1 MFHKKLSLRI
11 LAAVFAAFLVLPTAA
26 QGVFAATDPQ
36 ITVIVEMKSEPLFA
50 QDAVLQL
57 NSEAQQNYSE
67 KTGTERDKVLARA
80 EKSVGSLEVKYTYAD
95 VFNGAAVTIR
105 ESELKE
111 LKKVSG
117 VAKVYEP
124 AKVKLITDDID
135 DETLEAFNQRASE
148 MIGLASAREQG
159 YEGEGTLVAIIDG
172 GFETK
177 HENFQPLDSTDN
189 KLSRA
194 DVIDTI
200 KSGALSS
207 STIRSSAYVSSKIP
221 YFHSYAIDSSKGEPL
236 LNAEPDHGTHVAG
249 IAAGNGPAMQ
259 GVAPKAQLAMLQ
271 VSFESDEA
279 YISDVVAAINDA
291 VTLGADAMNISL
303 GENWKDAKFEA
314 YEPMTKAVENAR
326 NAGVLVACA
335 AGNEGSLLTET
346 DNPYYATDCF
356 PSTAPGATSIGAG
369 NSDSVSTLSNATI
382 SFKGETLEYL
392 TVADGYA
399 HNGSFEI
406 AAPLKLGAMAARVT
420 VSLKK
425 NGLAGKFVPI
435 TKSIIGFEQDEL
447 MHQISLLAE
456 SDLAAC
462 LLSRSLYDQLGESL
476 IFYMF
481 FYYMPAILVLDDADF
496 DAVAA
501 GGTLSVTEGFPEEMA
516 YFSSWCFDR
525 DLENGVD
532 FSAPGTHI
540 QSSVAGNRY
549 EEMGGTSMATPYACG
564 ASALMSERINRSGVK
579 LGGGA
584 RVQFMENAL
593 KNTAAPYVDEH
604 GEYLSPRLQGA
615 GLMNIGAALQN
626 EAALTDALRSGEAEI
641 HLGTALNEKFSFSVK
656 LTNRSNADKTY
667 DLSAAF
673 NTDSSDEY
681 DDYDE
686 TIAIFEPNER
696 VALKAAVTGLDKPV
710 TVKAGGSEIVDVSV
724 ALDAEQVAS
733 LSETFSNGFYVD
745 GFVVAKSGD
754 EVLGIPLTG
763 FYGDYYALPAMEDD
777 RSVSFSLDGEGV
789 RIYISSVLRVSL
801 SKAQAV
807 LTDEEGIEV
816 WRSELTDLWY
826 PFGLSFSNEE
836 EEVPI
841 LGLSEGT
848 YHLTLTV
855 LPAARGAREQT
866 YEEDVYFP
874 GTDEPEIV
882 SWEMTP
888 DGDGYR
894 VSVIS
899 TKKDLDFV
907 EMNGVTF
914 KTMNQNSWAELE
926 LEEKTE
932 EGYLYSGYVYTKAVK
947 NPEAHYDITFYNTVG
962 TGRTYYAPVD
972 FVWRSVV
979 AFIGRMLSVLFNAVF
994 WPIEMLFV

>member
-435 TKSIIGFEQDEL
+435 TKSMIGFEQDEL
-447 MHQISLLAE
+447 MHQNIGDDGIDAVDVLVIVQAYASFVPVFLEHLVQLGLGSLDEDIPPQCAA
-456 SDLAAC
+456 DLVVGLFVLRHRTGLPADEVAVEIRAFLFRLGEPVQEQVRDEVAQGRAVALRVLGLLVDQVGLQFLGFQVRHDVPVVC
-462 LLSRSLYDQLGESL
+462 YVLMSLHSVHIFPLSRPRCSWQDKCL
-476 IFYMF
+476 FYR
-481 FYYMPAILVLDDADF
+481 
-496 DAVAA
+496 
-501 GGTLSVTEGFPEEMA
+501 
-516 YFSSWCFDR
+516 W
-525 DLENGVD
+525 
-532 FSAPGTHI
+532 
-540 QSSVAGNRY
+540 
-549 EEMGGTSMATPYACG
+549 
-564 ASALMSERINRSGVK
+564 
-579 LGGGA
+579 
-584 RVQFMENAL
+584 
-593 KNTAAPYVDEH
+593 
-604 GEYLSPRLQGA
+604 
-615 GLMNIGAALQN
+615 
-626 EAALTDALRSGEAEI
+626 LR
-641 HLGTALNEKFSFSVK
+641 
-656 LTNRSNADKTY
+656 
-667 DLSAAF
+667 LSARYLP
-673 NTDSSDEY
+673 SEL
-681 DDYDE
+681 E
-686 TIAIFEPNER
+686 HPE
-696 VALKAAVTGLDKPV
+696 
-710 TVKAGGSEIVDVSV
+710 GGS
-724 ALDAEQVAS
+724 
-733 LSETFSNGFYVD
+733 F
-745 GFVVAKSGD
+745 
-754 EVLGIPLTG
+754 
-763 FYGDYYALPAMEDD
+763 
-777 RSVSFSLDGEGV
+777 
-789 RIYISSVLRVSL
+789 
-801 SKAQAV
+801 
-807 LTDEEGIEV
+807 
-816 WRSELTDLWY
+816 
-826 PFGLSFSNEE
+826 
-836 EEVPI
+836 
-841 LGLSEGT
+841 
-848 YHLTLTV
+848 
-855 LPAARGAREQT
+855 
-866 YEEDVYFP
+866 
-874 GTDEPEIV
+874 
-882 SWEMTP
+882 
-888 DGDGYR
+888 
-894 VSVIS
+894 
-899 TKKDLDFV
+899 
-907 EMNGVTF
+907 
-914 KTMNQNSWAELE
+914 
-926 LEEKTE
+926 
-932 EGYLYSGYVYTKAVK
+932 
-947 NPEAHYDITFYNTVG
+947 
-962 TGRTYYAPVD
+962 
-972 FVWRSVV
+972 
-979 AFIGRMLSVLFNAVF
+979 
-994 WPIEMLFV
+994 